1 MACCIV
7 SAAIIGFLIMLKN
20 KVFNGKNHAALSWRL
35 TRKNDDEKIADQ

>member
-7 SAAIIGFLIMLKN
+7 SAVIIGFLIMLKN
-20 KVFNGKNHAALSWRL
+20 KFFNKESHAALSWRL